1 MRLSLPN
8 LITIARILIV
18 PVVIFLINSGQMSYA
33 FVLFILAGLSDG
45 VDGFIAKRFDQ
56 ATKLGAYLDPVA
68 DKILLVSIY
77 LTLGQLG
84 HLPGWL
90 VILVVSRDLLI
101 VGAFLLAWIMGLNI
115 KVAPLMV
122 SKANTTAQI
131 MLAGLIL
138 ANLGYDLHLSVITSI
153 CLYAVVVLT
162 VLSGIAYLVEWM
174 RDMVRFE
181 DGNHH

>member
-1 MRLSLPN
+1 MSLPN

-18 PVVIFLINSGQMSYA
+18 PLIILLINSEQMAAA

-45 VDGFIAKRFDQ
+45 VDGFIAKHFDQ
-56 ATKLGAYLDPVA
+56 ATQLGAYLDPVA

-77 LTLGQLG
+77 VTLGQLG

-122 SKANTTAQI
+122 SKANTTVQI
-131 MLAGLIL
+131 ILAGLIL
-138 ANLGYDLHLSVITSI
+138 ADLGFDLKLSVITDI
-153 CLYAVVVLT
+153 CLYVVAGFT
-162 VLSGIAYLVEWM
+162 VLSGVAYLVEWV
-174 RDMVRFE
+174 RDMARYE
-181 DGNHH
+181 DGSKH

>member
-1 MRLSLPN
+1 MSFPN

-18 PVVIFLINSGQMSYA
+18 PVIIWLINTGQMSYA
-33 FVLFILAGLSDG
+33 FILFIAAGLSDG
-45 VDGFIAKRFDQ
+45 VDGFIAKHFNQ

-77 LTLGQLG
+77 VALGQLG

-101 VGAFLLAWIMGLNI
+101 IGAFVLAWIMGLNI

-131 MLAGLIL
+131 ILAGLIL
-138 ANLGYDLHLSVITSI
+138 ANLGYDLKLSVITDI
-153 CLYAVVVLT
+153 FLYSVVALT
-162 VLSGIAYLVEWM
+162 ILSGAAYLMEWI
-174 RDMVRFE
+174 RDMARFE
-181 DGNHH
+181 DGKKH